1 MIKSLS
7 SSILLVLILS
17 VSSAQTYNI
26 ATYNLRYDNPGDSL
40 DLWKNRYTHLADLVK
55 FYNFDIFGTQEG
67 LKHQLGDL
75 ISVLPEYDYI
85 GVGRT
90 DGQEAGE
97 YAAIFFKTSQ
107 FKLLDKG
114 TFWLSTVT
122 DKPNVGWD
130 AALPR
135 ICTWGKF
142 SDRDSKLTFF
152 VFNIHFDHR
161 GVQARME
168 SSKLLLSK
176 IPEIAGKSPAILTG
190 DFNIDEKNEGYLLL
204 KNSAILRDAYDIAE
218 VKLAPNGTFN
228 GFNVNGK
235 PEGRIDHIFLTKQFE
250 VQKYGILTNTYN
262 GRYPS
267 DHFPVMVKIKYDK

>member
-1 MIKSLS
+1 MIKSLFAS
-7 SSILLVLILS
+7 LLLVLTIS
-17 VSSAQTYNI
+17 VSSAQTFNI
-26 ATYNLRYDNPGDSL
+26 ATYNVRYDNPNDSL
-40 DLWKNRYTHLADLVK
+40 DLWKNRYSHLADLVK

-75 ISVLPEYDYI
+75 ISALPEYDYF

-90 DGQEAGE
+90 DGKEAGE
-97 YAAIFFKTSQ
+97 YTAIFYKTSQ
-107 FKLLDKG
+107 FKLMDQG
-114 TFWLSTVT
+114 TFWLSAIT

-142 SDRDSKLTFF
+142 TERDSKLTFY
-152 VFNIHFDHR
+152 VFNIHFDHK
-161 GVQARME
+161 GVQARLE
-168 SSKLLLSK
+168 SSKLILAK
-176 IPEIAGKSPAILTG
+176 VQEIAGKHPAILTG
-190 DFNIDEKNEGYLLL
+190 DFNIDEKNEGYMLL
-204 KNSAILRDAYDIAE
+204 KNSVVLFDAYEKAE

-228 GFNVNGK
+228 GFNVNIK
-235 PEGRIDHIFLTKQFE
+235 PVGRIDHIFVTKHFE

-267 DHFPVMVKIKYDK
+267 DHFPVMVKIKYRK

>member
-1 MIKSLS
+1 MIKSLF

-17 VSSAQTYNI
+17 ASTAQTYNL

-40 DLWKNRYTHLADLVK
+40 DLWKNRYINLADLVK

-152 VFNIHFDHR
+152 VFNIHFDHK

-168 SSKLLLSK
+168 SAKLLLSK
-176 IPEIAGKSPAILTG
+176 IPEIAGKSPSILTG
-190 DFNIDEKNEGYLLL
+190 DFNIDEKNEGYLML
-204 KNSAILRDAYDIAE
+204 KNSAILKDAYEIAE

-228 GFNVNGK
+228 GFNITGK

-267 DHFPVMVKIKYDK
+267 DHFPVMVKIKYKK